1 MSPSGLYDRLIV
13 MSHTITLDT
22 LEYAN
27 QLKSVGVPDK
37 QSEMQAMLEKKQT
50 DTFNELL
57 DEKFATK
64 IDLKLMESRLI
75 IRLSSIMAT
84 MLIIGLSLLGYFLK
98 H

>member
-1 MSPSGLYDRLIV
+1 

-37 QSEMQAMLEKKQT
+37 QAEMQAMLEKKQT
-50 DTFNELL
+50 DTFNEML

-64 IDLKLMESRLI
+64 SDLKLEIKELELRLI
-75 IRLSSIMAT
+75 IRLTSILGG
-84 MLIIGLSLLGYFLK
+84 LIVICTGILGYLIK